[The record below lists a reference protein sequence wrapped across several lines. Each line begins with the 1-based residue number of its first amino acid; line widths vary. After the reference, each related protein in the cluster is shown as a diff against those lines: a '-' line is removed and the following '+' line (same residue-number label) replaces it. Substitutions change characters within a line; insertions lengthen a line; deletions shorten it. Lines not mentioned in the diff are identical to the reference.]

1 MSSLVLVLST
11 LVDQCWVEI
20 VSTCFYVQSIVHE
33 LHEIFIPI
41 NQINLIGIDNQQWRR
56 IVVEKEFAVYLI

>member
-20 VSTCFYVQSIVHE
+20 VSTCFYVQSIVHQ

-41 NQINLIGIDNQQWRR
+41 NQINLIGIDNQ
-56 IVVEKEFAVYLI
+56 